1 MQPSPKD
8 PSTTMPRI
16 TIDGK
21 FKDLEEGE
29 PILTACEALGVPFG
43 CQAGSC
49 GTCVIVVESGMEN
62 LHAMNPLEEDMGL
75 RHNERLACQA
85 RIRTGEVAASW

>member
-1 MQPSPKD
+1 
-8 PSTTMPRI
+8 MPRI

-21 FKDLEEGE
+21 SKDLEAGE
-29 PILTACEALGVPFG
+29 PILAACEVLGVPFG

-62 LHAMNPLEEDMGL
+62 LHERNHLEENMGL
-75 RHNERLACQA
+75 RANERLACQA
-85 RIRTGEVAASW
+85 RIREGEVCATW

>member
-1 MQPSPKD
+1 MA
-8 PSTTMPRI
+8 RI

-29 PILTACEALGVPFG
+29 PILAACEELGVPFG

-49 GTCVIVVESGMEN
+49 GTCVIVVESGLEN
-62 LHAMNPLEEDMGL
+62 LHQPNHLEADMGL
-75 RHNERLACQA
+75 CHNERLACQA
-85 RIRTGEVAASW
+85 RIRSGEVVASW